1 MYTSFGTLSKKVLNP
16 EVENW
21 REEIN
26 GEYVPTVTLYS
37 IEADTLAII
46 LDGIKAAAKKAD
58 SLEQMAALASVGAEI
73 EKSYAEAEKEA
84 IKRNVEA
91 EKKFKEWEAAQV
103 AETATEATEAAE

>member
-21 REEIN
+21 KEEIN
-26 GEYVPTVTLYS
+26 GEYVPTVSLYS
-37 IEADTLAII
+37 VEADTLAII

-58 SLEQMAALASVGAEI
+58 SLEQMAALASIGAEI

-84 IKRNVEA
+84 IKRNAEA
-91 EKKFKEWEAAQV
+91 EKKFKEWEAGQPSK
-103 AETATEATEAAE
+103 TAIEAAEVAE